1 MSLCEPKVATWT
13 VGSATGT
20 GFFAFEVTHS
30 RDKLSL
36 QPRETVYL
44 KNNKP

>member
-1 MSLCEPKVATWT
+1 MSLCEPKVATWIA
-13 VGSATGT
+13 GSATGT
-20 GFFAFEVTHS
+20 VVFAFEVTHS
-30 RDKLSL
+30 RDKLSV